1 MLCVLMMCYDV
12 KMELTAQLR
21 IVNIP
26 VYSLYNIHTTNTN
39 SITSLI
45 VVKLIEQK
53 KGYKQSMEIN
63 QNTQKKTRETIT
75 GSYSL
80 LKHFHHLGNRRLV
93 LPQGNHR
100 CLRMSQITNN

>member
-1 MLCVLMMCYDV
+1 MMCYDV

-45 VVKLIEQK
+45 VVNLIEQK
-53 KGYKQSMEIN
+53 KAMESQWKSIK
-63 QNTQKKTRETIT
+63 THRKKHERQ
-75 GSYSL
+75 
-80 LKHFHHLGNRRLV
+80 
-93 LPQGNHR
+93 LPARIH
-100 CLRMSQITNN
+100 CLNIFTT

>member
-1 MLCVLMMCYDV
+1 MICVLMMCYDV

-53 KGYKQSMEIN
+53 KGYGKSMEIN
-63 QNTQKKTRETIT
+63 QNTQKKHERQ
-75 GSYSL
+75 
-80 LKHFHHLGNRRLV
+80 
-93 LPQGNHR
+93 LPARIH
-100 CLRMSQITNN
+100 CLNIFTT